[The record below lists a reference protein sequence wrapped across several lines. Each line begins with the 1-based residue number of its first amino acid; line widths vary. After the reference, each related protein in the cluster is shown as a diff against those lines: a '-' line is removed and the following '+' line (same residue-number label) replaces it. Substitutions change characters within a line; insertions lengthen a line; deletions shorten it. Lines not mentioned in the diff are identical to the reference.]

1 MIDHKA
7 LPLEHTPLQ
16 LALLPLH
23 PGSHNPPQS
32 CEAGFVEGRQGQ
44 ISRKLKIS
52 CLPLPRIDP
61 RLGIVVNI
69 YYSGIQAFLLIERST
84 GFFLTTGKEG
94 FIGSWN
100 FEDGLA
106 EPSLIVSSLIEVA

>member
-1 MIDHKA
+1 VN
-7 LPLEHTPLQ
+7 
-16 LALLPLH
+16 LLSVNLV
-23 PGSHNPPQS
+23 N
-32 CEAGFVEGRQGQ
+32 EA
-44 ISRKLKIS
+44 ISLKIFECALNCYPIQLLRHLCTCTLDDYS
-52 CLPLPRIDP
+52 RNFTSIVIWQLDP